1 MAGFKNAK
9 DLVRDY
15 YAQIDADPLK
25 ASKYCAPNALW
36 RGYHPFNE
44 ISDPNEVAERF
55 WVPLKQSLKK
65 CKDAWIF
72 LWPVR
77 ISKRLEEFGSL
88 QWAI

>member
-55 WVPLKQSLKK
+55 WDPLKT
-65 CKDAWIF
+65 IF
-72 LWPVR
+72 DQNA
-77 ISKRLEEFGSL
+77 KTHGSFYGR
-88 QWAI
+88 

>member
-1 MAGFKNAK
+1 MVGFKNAK

-55 WVPLKQSLKK
+55 WIPLK
-65 CKDAWIF
+65 
-72 LWPVR
+72 PVSYTHLTLPT
-77 ISKRLEEFGSL
+77 IYSV
-88 QWAI
+88 

>member
-1 MAGFKNAK
+1 MVGFKNAK

-44 ISDPNEVAERF
+44 ISDPNEVA
-55 WVPLKQSLKK
+55 
-65 CKDAWIF
+65 
-72 LWPVR
+72 
-77 ISKRLEEFGSL
+77 
-88 QWAI
+88 